1 MKKSSIIF
9 LFSTIIS
16 IVAISIYIYVGM
28 RQAIPTWLIISVVVL
43 YTPLCFVQLGI
54 FLKSIESKEEKKI
67 IVKEIM
73 LETKKKKD
81 SIPDSV
87 ESSVSFLKFV
97 L

>member
-67 IVKEIM
+67 IVK
-73 LETKKKKD
+73 
-81 SIPDSV
+81 
-87 ESSVSFLKFV
+87 
-97 L
+97 

>member
-1 MKKSSIIF
+1 
-9 LFSTIIS
+9 
-16 IVAISIYIYVGM
+16 M

-43 YTPLCFVQLGI
+43 YAPLCFVQLGI

-73 LETKKKKD
+73 LDPIEKKD

-87 ESSVSFLKFV
+87 ESSSDSNSVYEVWSKAMYERFAKKWTELFANATYPAD
-97 L
+97 